1 MYRKSTLV
9 VLVCILALGFS
20 GFSVVEGKSSK
31 KTFTWNRK
39 ERQIFTVSGER
50 WVIEHDEFD
59 EFAKKIRKILP
70 RVNCWGTSRSLL
82 YLVKGKKRL
91 ETIKSCHTIFM
102 VRPEYLHHFEELE
115 AEYPDLLP
123 VSCEKLKAYL
133 KSYSFPL
140 LYFSYDYTGMIRGVI
155 IAKEVTPSL
164 AKALTEKPIPLDTLL
179 QYENVK
185 LKKAEKKK
193 PEKEKT
199 FTWNYKERIII
210 TVTGRRWVFNDSEFD
225 EFAEEMQKV
234 YGRKANVWGSSSFLN
249 FTKRKIEIETIKSC
263 NTIFVIRPEC
273 LYDLEDLEAEYPDL
287 LPISTEKLK
296 SFLKTY
302 GYPLLYFSLD
312 YTGMLRGVII
322 AKEVTLS
329 LAKLVFKRRIELDI
343 LLQYKNGKLKK
354 AEKNQKKAKKTFT
367 WEPKD
372 ERERVII
379 TVSGRPRVNN
389 YDGFAQEMR
398 KVVSIVDLW
407 GAPSLLYWEKEKVEG
422 EVGVTRLDII
432 KGCHSIFMVR
442 LECLYDLEDLEA
454 KYPDLLPIPTEKL
467 KSYLKTYD
475 YPLLYFSLDYT
486 GMLRGVIIAKEVT
499 PSLANALTEKPI
511 LLDIPLQYKNGKL
524 EKLEK

>member
-1 MYRKSTLV
+1 MYRKSMLA

-59 EFAKKIRKILP
+59 EFAKEIQKVLP

-82 YLVKGKKRL
+82 YLVKEKKRL

-102 VRPEYLHHFEELE
+102 VRPEYLHHLEELE

-123 VSCEKLKAYL
+123 VSTEKLKSYL
-133 KSYSFPL
+133 KTYSHPL
-140 LYFSYDYTGMIRGVI
+140 LYFSFDTTKRKIRGII
-155 IAKEVTPSL
+155 IAKKVTPSL
-164 AKALTEKPIPLDTLL
+164 ATKLLTEKAIPL
-179 QYENVK
+179 
-185 LKKAEKKK
+185 
-193 PEKEKT
+193 
-199 FTWNYKERIII
+199 
-210 TVTGRRWVFNDSEFD
+210 
-225 EFAEEMQKV
+225 
-234 YGRKANVWGSSSFLN
+234 
-249 FTKRKIEIETIKSC
+249 
-263 NTIFVIRPEC
+263 NT
-273 LYDLEDLEAEYPDL
+273 
-287 LPISTEKLK
+287 
-296 SFLKTY
+296 
-302 GYPLLYFSLD
+302 
-312 YTGMLRGVII
+312 
-322 AKEVTLS
+322 
-329 LAKLVFKRRIELDI
+329 

-398 KVVSIVDLW
+398 KVVSKVDRW

-432 KGCHSIFMVR
+432 KGC
-442 LECLYDLEDLEA
+442 
-454 KYPDLLPIPTEKL
+454 
-467 KSYLKTYD
+467 
-475 YPLLYFSLDYT
+475 
-486 GMLRGVIIAKEVT
+486 
-499 PSLANALTEKPI
+499 
-511 LLDIPLQYKNGKL
+511 
-524 EKLEK
+524 